1 MENASSL
8 ARRVSPQPIRKAR
21 RKELTGMDGLHS
33 FVSSVPSARDSVQ
46 LKTTYKSPTS
56 VHVFSFSTDDHALFP
71 SIPPVDPIIIRTQ
84 IDLQGWSIEALS
96 PNTTQVTLV
105 EQSDPKGWTNKSSI
119 PQIMAN
125 SEQIVGHETLKTG
138 CWSHLSSTCVYV
150 ASTQPSLGLASL
162 RSGLEVRR

>member
-1 MENASSL
+1 M
-8 ARRVSPQPIRKAR
+8 
-21 RKELTGMDGLHS
+21 
-33 FVSSVPSARDSVQ
+33 Q

-56 VHVFSFSTDDHALFP
+56 VHVFSFSTDDHGLFP

-125 SEQIVGHETLKTG
+125 SKRL
-138 CWSHLSSTCVYV
+138 
-150 ASTQPSLGLASL
+150 ASRALRSFISAADVRPALCAQPSLGSASL
-162 RSGLEVRR
+162 RSGLADLL